1 MGSRLKEAKQ
11 LRLLHGGRIAH
22 PGDPGCPA
30 FDLMLCV
37 PPVPALPM
45 SVCGALR
52 TVGLSGVVDA
62 LRGYANPDGGFGHGL
77 EPDSRCPESLPIDVE
92 VALQTL
98 VAAKATDTHLL
109 MAACGYLERVAE
121 EAGSAGAVPLALPAI
136 ENYPR
141 GCAGAGVCRRGGM
154 PAVYKKLTDVRS
166 PMRTSSCILREN
178 APFSQ

>member
-1 MGSRLKEAKQ
+1 MDDQFAKGRAFIFREG
-11 LRLLHGGRIAH
+11 RLLERRLFSTCFEGA
-22 PGDPGCPA
+22 
-30 FDLMLCV
+30 
-37 PPVPALPM
+37 PP
-45 SVCGALR
+45 
-52 TVGLSGVVDA
+52 SGVVDA

-141 GCAGAGVCRRGGM
+141 GAPAGGCAGGVQETHGCEI
-154 PAVYKKLTDVRS
+154 P
-166 PMRTSSCILREN
+166 N
-178 APFSQ
+178 AHIVLYFARKRPIFSVMWP